1 MSYIKI
7 SHLYKHFYN
16 ALDANVTSWS
26 LTFPKFNCGN
36 ETNRATADQR
46 REQGIIRPFQ
56 AKHNSSSSSK
66 SALENPPPLI
76 QWGTPEYG
84 SLRKNIIDNNTFIQP
99 RTPTKHPLLPRLD
112 HFLQDCSTS
121 LLSKYR
127 GFRSTNFMTDAVSEL
142 QSLKERQGAAATQK
156 VNRDVVKYPT
166 TNKMHERR
174 SQFFDKSENR
184 SRMHNL
190 IAPYASPVLNIG
202 EQKQTIDLQYRH
214 NRIENELTMSF
225 ESFCPNSLADGLIKK
240 LPLPRNLQKN
250 EYFIRKCAN
259 DNMKN
264 VGRSS
269 TTTTSNSGEDDCITS
284 SLDKND
290 KYQRSGETSSDM
302 NILNRRTIAFMNNK
316 IGVDPHEYGI
326 NDNLTSKLLGC
337 SSQNEYDRKSK
348 LAEIDK
354 VFEIFIPTMRT
365 TAISPVFQKDL
376 INLHKNNRLH
386 EIVDADDMDD
396 NTITGNYSTKKQ
408 KTPSAE
414 FMLQPN
420 ALLSHFKSVSEA
432 FRKFAVMDSTFKDLC
447 PGDQKEL
454 LDRNS
459 SLFIMVS

>member
-1 MSYIKI
+1 MPHIQI
-7 SHLYKHFYN
+7 SQFYKYFYN
-16 ALDANVTSWS
+16 TIDANVTSWS
-26 LTFPKFNCGN
+26 LTFPKFNYGN
-36 ETNRATADQR
+36 ETNWLTADHR
-46 REQGIIRPFQ
+46 GGQGIKRPFQ
-56 AKHNSSSSSK
+56 EKHNSSSSSK
-66 SALENPPPLI
+66 SALEIPPPLI

-99 RTPTKHPLLPRLD
+99 RNPTKHPLLPRLD

-127 GFRSTNFMTDAVSEL
+127 GFWPTNFRPDAVSEL
-142 QSLKERQGAAATQK
+142 QSLKESQGAAATQK
-156 VNRDVVKYPT
+156 INQDMVKYPT

-174 SQFFDKSENR
+174 SRFFDDREKR
-184 SRMHNL
+184 SQMHNL
-190 IAPYASPVLNIG
+190 IAPYASPISNIG
-202 EQKQTIDLQYRH
+202 EQKQSIDLQYRH
-214 NRIENELTMSF
+214 KRIENELTVSF
-225 ESFCPNSLADGLIKK
+225 ESFCTNSLADDHIKK
-240 LPLPRNLQKN
+240 LTLPRNLHKN
-250 EYFIRKCAN
+250 EYVIRKCAN

-264 VGRSS
+264 VGCSS
-269 TTTTSNSGEDDCITS
+269 TTTTSNSGEDDCIKS
-284 SLDKND
+284 SLDEND
-290 KYQRSGETSSDM
+290 KYQRSCKTSSDK
-302 NILNRRTIAFMNNK
+302 NIPNPRTISFMNNR

-326 NDNLTSKLLGC
+326 NNNLTSKLLGC

-386 EIVDADDMDD
+386 EIVDAGDMDD
-396 NTITGNYSTKKQ
+396 NTVAGNCSTEKQ
-408 KTPSAE
+408 KMPSAK
-414 FMLQPN
+414 FLLHPN
-420 ALLSHFKSVSEA
+420 ALLSHFKSVGEA

-459 SLFIMVS
+459 SLFIMVG

>member
-1 MSYIKI
+1 MPHIQI
-7 SHLYKHFYN
+7 SQFYKYFYN
-16 ALDANVTSWS
+16 TIDANVTSWS
-26 LTFPKFNCGN
+26 LTFPKFNYGN
-36 ETNRATADQR
+36 ETNWLTADHR
-46 REQGIIRPFQ
+46 GGQGIKRPFQ
-56 AKHNSSSSSK
+56 EKHNSSSSSK
-66 SALENPPPLI
+66 SALEIPPPLI

-99 RTPTKHPLLPRLD
+99 RNPTKHPLLPRLD

-127 GFRSTNFMTDAVSEL
+127 GFWPTNFRPDAVSEL
-142 QSLKERQGAAATQK
+142 QSLKESQGAAATQK
-156 VNRDVVKYPT
+156 INQDMVKYPT

-174 SQFFDKSENR
+174 SRFFDDREKR
-184 SRMHNL
+184 SQMHNL
-190 IAPYASPVLNIG
+190 IAPYASPISNIG
-202 EQKQTIDLQYRH
+202 EQKQSIDLQYRH
-214 NRIENELTMSF
+214 KRIENELTMSF
-225 ESFCPNSLADGLIKK
+225 ESFCTNSLADDHIKK
-240 LPLPRNLQKN
+240 LTLPRNLHKN
-250 EYFIRKCAN
+250 EYVIRKCAN

-264 VGRSS
+264 VGCSS

-290 KYQRSGETSSDM
+290 EYQRSCETSSDK
-302 NILNRRTIAFMNNK
+302 NILNPRAISFMNSR

-326 NDNLTSKLLGC
+326 NNNLTSKLLGC

-386 EIVDADDMDD
+386 EIVDAGDMDD
-396 NTITGNYSTKKQ
+396 NTIAGNCSTEKQ
-408 KTPSAE
+408 KMPSAK
-414 FMLQPN
+414 FLLHPN
-420 ALLSHFKSVSEA
+420 ALLSHFKSVGEA

-459 SLFIMVS
+459 SLFIMVG